1 MRQRLEDRKNNTH
14 EWIEDIRQRLEDRV
28 HMTVDTGYTPLED
41 IEYTWQ
47 WKEDLC
53 QRLEDSV

>member
-1 MRQRLEDRKNNTH
+1 
-14 EWIEDIRQRLEDRV
+14 
-28 HMTVDTGYTPLED
+28 MTVDTGYTPLED

-53 QRLEDSV
+53 QRLEDSVQHMTVDSGFTPEVRGRVPMKEEKREG